1 MRRSVRILFVILS
14 VLIVVPGWSGD
25 ERLALWGPHAM
36 VAATPVALD
45 PNDPARRNVGALTYL
60 GGVTLTGNDP
70 AFGGYSSLAV
80 EGDRFTLLSDGGN
93 VLAFT
98 MGRDWRLRA
107 VRTRELPAGPGTGWK
122 KQDRDSESFALADGH
137 GWVGLELANAIWR
150 YDRGLARVEGHVQPG
165 AMRHWPPNG
174 GPEAMARLPDG
185 RFVVLSEEAHV
196 PPRVWAGSEPA
207 RLRTRDALLFAR
219 DPLTAPPPRRFAYV
233 AHGRYDVS
241 DAAALPDG
249 SLLVLERALSL
260 PFRWSAI
267 VSRVAPGDVRPGAV
281 ARGRVIAKLD
291 APLLHDNF
299 EGIAVTREGGATI
312 VWLVSDDN
320 QLVFQRT
327 LLLKFRL
334 DR

>member
-1 MRRSVRILFVILS
+1 MRRRVRILFVILS

-25 ERLALWGPHAM
+25 ERLALWGPH
-36 VAATPVALD
+36 VVVTATPVALD
-45 PNDPARRNVGALTYL
+45 PHDAARRRVGALTFL
-60 GGVTLTGNDP
+60 GGVAIEAQDR

-98 MGRDWRLRA
+98 MGRDWRLRS
-107 VRTRELPAGPGTGWK
+107 VRTRELPAGPGTGWTK
-122 KQDRDSESFALADGH
+122 ADRDAESFALAGGH
-137 GWVGLELANAIWR
+137 AWVGLELANAIWR
-150 YDRGLARVEGHVQPG
+150 YDRGLTRVEGHVAPR

-185 RFVVLSEEAHV
+185 RFVVISEEAHV
-196 PPRVWAGSEPA
+196 PPRAWRGGDAV
-207 RLRTRDALLFAR
+207 RLRTRDALIFAG
-219 DPLTAPPPRRFAYV
+219 DPLSAARPRRFAYV

-267 VSRVAPGDVRPGAV
+267 VSRIAPGDVRAGAV
-281 ARGRVIAKLD
+281 ARSRVIAKLD
-291 APLLHDNF
+291 APLIHDNF

-320 QLVFQRT
+320 QLFLQRT

-334 DR
+334 DG